1 MISEFDQV
9 DERYLFNYVADNL
22 NEHAMNDSNWLTEDM
37 LFSAFNRDEIIKN
50 LITEG
55 ENNEQL

>member
-9 DERYLFNYVADNL
+9 DERYLFNYVADSL

-50 LITEG
+50 LITDG